1 MLNIGHSSGPG
12 LIVFKN
18 EVGLVLVRI
27 LKVYVN
33 DPGAF
38 YFGDNNVE
46 KVCNRT
52 CLHLRGNHN
61 STISEYLFLIF
72 HDMD

>member
-1 MLNIGHSSGPG
+1 MLNIGHSSGPE

-52 CLHLRGNHN
+52 RLHLRGNHN
-61 STISEYLFLIF
+61 STISVTFF
-72 HDMD
+72 